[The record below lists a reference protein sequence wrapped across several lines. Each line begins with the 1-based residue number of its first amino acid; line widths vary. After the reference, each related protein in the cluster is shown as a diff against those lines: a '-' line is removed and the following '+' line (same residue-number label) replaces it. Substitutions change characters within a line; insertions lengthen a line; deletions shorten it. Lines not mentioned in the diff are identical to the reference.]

1 MFKLPYHYAESLIVS
16 ASPQALFSFVDNHAN
31 LSSHMGRS
39 SLMMGGGSMVTEID
53 NDLGQKVGSHIQ
65 LKGKAFGL
73 NIYLDEVVTQHEPP
87 KLKSWETVAYP
98 KLYVIGNYRMG
109 FEITPQEKGSRL
121 VVFIDYEL
129 PRGAARLLGF
139 LFGYVY
145 ARWCV
150 KQMIASVRK
159 NFVTRQ

>member
-1 MFKLPYHYAESLIVS
+1 MVKLPHHYTESLIVS
-16 ASPQALFSFVDNHAN
+16 VSPQNLFAFVDNHAN
-31 LSSHMGRS
+31 LSSHMGQS
-39 SLMMGGGSMVTEID
+39 SLMMGGGNMVTEID
-53 NDLGQKVGSHIQ
+53 KGMGQKVGSHIR

-87 KLKSWETVAYP
+87 KLKSWETVSYP

-109 FEITPQEKGSRL
+109 FEITPQEKISRL

-139 LFGYVY
+139 LFGYMY
-145 ARWCV
+145 AKWCV
-150 KQMIASVRK
+150 KQMIKSVRK
-159 NFVTRQ
+159 NFTTRQ

>member
-1 MFKLPYHYAESLIVS
+1 
-16 ASPQALFSFVDNHAN
+16 
-31 LSSHMGRS
+31 
-39 SLMMGGGSMVTEID
+39 MVTEID

-139 LFGYVY
+139 LFGYMY
-145 ARWCV
+145 AQWCV
-150 KQMIASVRK
+150 KQMITSVRK